1 MIGVITDSLASLD
14 RARAR
19 TYLDLSSQSHSS
31 VVARKQQPGE
41 GMAGR
46 FFDEKAGAVHC
57 PTEWG
62 WWQQTLEEV
71 VVVVQVP
78 PGTTSKMLTVTVR
91 PASLHVSLRDPST
104 SEATPILD
112 GALHSTVTLDDST
125 WSLEDRKE
133 VS

>member
-1 MIGVITDSLASLD
+1 
-14 RARAR
+14 
-19 TYLDLSSQSHSS
+19 
-31 VVARKQQPGE
+31 
-41 GMAGR
+41 MAGR

-78 PGTTSKMLTVTVR
+78 PGTTSKMLTVTIR